1 MKVDSGKNQLKP
13 QVLVIRYAAFAAIA
27 TIANLA
33 AQRIVLATAK
43 ADFSFVL
50 AVFAGTSAGLILKY
64 ILDKRWIFFDT
75 THGAAM
81 HSKKFILY
89 TLMGVVTTLIFWG
102 AETLF
107 WVTWQTDFMREV
119 GAILGL
125 IVGYVIKYNL
135 DKRYVFSQPATQ
147 EN

>member
-13 QVLVIRYAAFAAIA
+13 QVLAIRYAAFAAIA

-33 AQRIVLATAK
+33 AQRIVLATVN

-50 AVFAGTSAGLILKY
+50 AVFTGTAAGLVLKY

-81 HSKKFILY
+81 HSKKFTLY

-107 WVTWQTDFMREV
+107 WVTWQTDYMREV
-119 GAILGL
+119 GAVFGL
-125 IVGYVIKYNL
+125 IIGYVIKYNL